1 MDLGFRYR
9 ELLVWSAAV
18 GGAVALGQ
26 VGLSAQGVGIP
37 LLRSVNVIVDTILQ
51 IVRPVAVIALM
62 IAGLMY
68 MLGEGS
74 VRWIANILFG
84 GAIAVFAVS
93 IVAAI
98 F

>member
-1 MDLGFRYR
+1 MNYR
-9 ELLVWSAAV
+9 VGVRWSAVLIGVVAV
-18 GGAVALGQ
+18 NV
-26 VGLSAQGVGIP
+26 VGLSAQTAGIP
-37 LLRSVNVIVDTILQ
+37 LLKSVNVIVDTILQ

-68 MLGEGS
+68 MFGEGS

>member
-1 MDLGFRYR
+1 MRLPLRDG
-9 ELLVWSAAV
+9 LVWSALLVGIVAV
-18 GGAVALGQ
+18 NS
-26 VGLSAQGVGIP
+26 VGLGAQGIP
-37 LLRSVNVIVDTILQ
+37 LLKSVNVIVDTILQ

-62 IAGLMY
+62 VAGLMY
-68 MLGEGS
+68 MFGEGS